1 MDQDKVQAL
10 VDWPAPSS
18 VHALRGFLG
27 LAGYYRKFIKD
38 FGVLAAPLTL
48 LLKEGFSWS
57 DEANNAFLLLKK
69 ALTSAPVLRLPD
81 FNNTFI
87 VECDASGSSFG
98 AVLHQGKGAIAFF
111 SKTATPR
118 HHALAAYERELIGL
132 VHAVRHWRPYL
143 WGRTFIIHTDH
154 YSLKFLLDQRLA
166 TIPQHH
172 WVSKLLGFNFSVEYK
187 PGRTNVVVDA
197 LSRRDTEQGIVH
209 TLSSP
214 NFDIMASI
222 RKANISDPA
231 LVALK
236 DQITAG
242 MLGEPWAL
250 TDGLVTFRRRVYLP
264 PSSPLL
270 STLITATHDNG
281 HEGVQRTLQR
291 FRQDFHTPKDRAIIQ
306 DYVRACAI
314 CHCCKTDH
322 LHPGGLLMPLPVP
335 TQIWSDIDMDFVKGL
350 PKVVGKS
357 VILTVVD
364 RFSKYAHLIPLAHP
378 YIAES
383 VAQVFFSEIERLHG
397 IPTSIVSDRDP
408 VFTFVFWQPLFRA
421 SGSKLHMSSAFHPQT
436 DGQAEA
442 VNKMIDM
449 YLRCITGDRPRN
461 WVRWLPW
468 AEYIY
473 NTAFHTALGDTPF
486 RLVYGRD
493 PPSIR
498 SYEAGDIRV
507 AAIAQSMSERNAFLE
522 DVRVRLEQAQ
532 QHAKQA
538 YDRHHR
544 EVSFSVG
551 EWVWLRL

>member
-1 MDQDKVQAL
+1 
-10 VDWPAPSS
+10 
-18 VHALRGFLG
+18 
-27 LAGYYRKFIKD
+27 
-38 FGVLAAPLTL
+38 
-48 LLKEGFSWS
+48 
-57 DEANNAFLLLKK
+57 
-69 ALTSAPVLRLPD
+69 
-81 FNNTFI
+81 
-87 VECDASGSSFG
+87 
-98 AVLHQGKGAIAFF
+98 
-111 SKTATPR
+111 
-118 HHALAAYERELIGL
+118 
-132 VHAVRHWRPYL
+132 
-143 WGRTFIIHTDH
+143 
-154 YSLKFLLDQRLA
+154 
-166 TIPQHH
+166 
-172 WVSKLLGFNFSVEYK
+172 
-187 PGRTNVVVDA
+187 
-197 LSRRDTEQGIVH
+197 
-209 TLSSP
+209 
-214 NFDIMASI
+214 
-222 RKANISDPA
+222 
-231 LVALK
+231 
-236 DQITAG
+236 
-242 MLGEPWAL
+242 
-250 TDGLVTFRRRVYLP
+250 
-264 PSSPLL
+264 
-270 STLITATHDNG
+270 
-281 HEGVQRTLQR
+281 
-291 FRQDFHTPKDRAIIQ
+291 
-306 DYVRACAI
+306 
-314 CHCCKTDH
+314 
-322 LHPGGLLMPLPVP
+322 MPLPVP

-408 VFTFVFWQPLFRA
+408 VFTFVFWQSLFRA

-507 AAIAQSMSERNAFLE
+507 AAVAQSMSERNAFLE

-551 EWVWLRL
+551 EWVWLHLRHRPMASISEQQKGKLRPRFYGSYCIKEKINDVAFRLELPKGARLHDVFHVGLLKKFIGSPPDAPPVLPPIQNGAIVPIPNRALKVQLCRGVRQILIQ